1 MDAFSK
7 QLNFEFEPIIDITTN
22 LDQKF
27 RNFLYNFT
35 HFKAG
40 RFILKPRFL
49 HRYYSQTIKLLT

>member
-7 QLNFEFEPIIDITTN
+7 QLNFEFEPIIDRTTN
-22 LDQKF
+22 LDQKY

-40 RFILKPRFL
+40 RFILKPRFM
-49 HRYYSQTIKLLT
+49 HRYYS